1 MQIFDG
7 DTLSRLDIGSSRPY
21 DLDRDEWKIRLME
34 ELPDPDIPWFSF
46 PTEDEFSEDLEDGTP
61 YDMGYKV
68 DEAYDD

>member
-1 MQIFDG
+1 
-7 DTLSRLDIGSSRPY
+7 
-21 DLDRDEWKIRLME
+21 ME

-46 PTEDEFSEDLEDGTP
+46 PTEDEYSEDLEDGTP